1 MKKILITDD
10 EPHVSLLL
18 KQFLERAGYSVNTA
32 LNGEQA
38 LAHLAEQ
45 IPDVLITDVQMP
57 KMSGLE
63 LCETI
68 ASRYPE
74 PRLLIILMT
83 SRTDRDIRLWVEQ
96 HSQIMLME
104 KPLSMRR
111 LALQLSLHF
120 EALDNCN
127 L

>member
-1 MKKILITDD
+1 MKKILIADD

-38 LAHLAEQ
+38 LARIDEQ
-45 IPDVLITDVQMP
+45 MPDVLITDVQMP
-57 KMSGLE
+57 KMGGME

-68 ASRYPE
+68 AGCYPE
-74 PRLLIILMT
+74 LCRLIILMT
-83 SRTDRDIRLWVEQ
+83 SRTDRDIRLWAEK
-96 HSQIMLME
+96 HEHILLME

-111 LALQLSLHF
+111 LATLLSHHF
-120 EALDNCN
+120 EALDS
-127 L
+127 

>member
-32 LNGEQA
+32 INGEQA
-38 LAHLAEQ
+38 LAYLAEQ

-57 KMSGLE
+57 KMNGIE

-74 PRLLIILMT
+74 LGVFIILMT

-96 HSQIMLME
+96 QDQIVLME

-111 LALQLSLHF
+111 LALQLSQHF
-120 EALDNCN
+120 ESLDN
-127 L
+127 